1 MADTTKPLSDRDYA
15 QALQS
20 SYNQVNATM
29 SVDGFIVGKVGHKVT
44 LAISTTTIANDTETY
59 SFSDG
64 ATPLYQIRI
73 IYTDGS
79 RALLLSAERI
89 A

>member
-20 SYNQVNATM
+20 SYNKVNATM

-44 LAISTTTIANDTETY
+44 LAISTTTAANDTETY
-59 SFSDG
+59 SFFDNAS
-64 ATPLYQIRI
+64 PLYQIRI

-79 RALLLSAERI
+79 RSTLLSAERI
-89 A
+89 S

>member
-1 MADTTKPLSDRDYA
+1 
-15 QALQS
+15 
-20 SYNQVNATM
+20 M

-44 LAISTTTIANDTETY
+44 LAISTTTIANDTELY
-59 SFSDG
+59 SFYDV
-64 ATPLYQIRI
+64 AALLYQIRV

-79 RALLLSAERI
+79 RSQLLSAERI

>member
-1 MADTTKPLSDRDYA
+1 MSTTVKPLSDRDA
-15 QALQS
+15 SQVLQAS
-20 SYNQVNATM
+20 MNDINSTVG
-29 SVDGFIVGKVGHKVT
+29 VDGFLVGLVGRKIV

-59 SFSDG
+59 TFSESG
-64 ATPLYQIRI
+64 TTLYVLKI

-79 RALLLSAERI
+79 RNVMLSAERI

>member
-1 MADTTKPLSDRDYA
+1 MSDTTKRLSERDYA

-20 SYNQVNATM
+20 SYNQMNATL

-44 LAISTTTIANDTETY
+44 LAISTTTVLNDTELY
-59 SFSDG
+59 SFYDVS
-64 ATPLYQIRI
+64 TLLYQIKI
-73 IYTDGS
+73 IYTDGT
-79 RALLLSAERI
+79 RNQLLSAERI